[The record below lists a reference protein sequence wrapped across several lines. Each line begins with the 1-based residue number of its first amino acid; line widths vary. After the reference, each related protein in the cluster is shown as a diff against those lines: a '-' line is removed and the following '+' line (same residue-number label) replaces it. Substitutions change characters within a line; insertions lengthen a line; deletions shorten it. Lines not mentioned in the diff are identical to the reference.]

1 MQTLDRIDLYKDHKD
16 EYAATPEP
24 RIVTIGPALYLAAEG
39 RGEPGGIE
47 FGEKLSAL
55 YGVLYTIKFAAKH
68 RGQDFKASGMEG
80 LWWTPSGG
88 SNFLQVPPQDWCWQL
103 MVRVP
108 EFVSV
113 EDLETAREELQGRG
127 KTGDFD
133 SVGLESLD
141 EGVCVQALHV
151 GPYETESE
159 TLRKMDEL
167 VQREG
172 LMYRGLHHEIYLS
185 DPRRVPTE
193 RIRTI
198 LRHPVS

>member
-1 MQTLDRIDLYKDHKD
+1 MQTADRIDLYKVHRD
-16 EYAATPEP
+16 EYAAAPEP
-24 RIVTIGPALYLAAEG
+24 RTVTIGPALYLAVEG
-39 RGEPGGIE
+39 HGEPGGVE
-47 FGEKLSAL
+47 FQEKLSAL
-55 YGVLYTIKFAAKH
+55 YGVLYTIKFAAKR

-80 LWWTPSGG
+80 LWWTPSGD
-88 SNFLQVPPQDWCWQL
+88 SNYLEIPRQDWCWQL

-113 EDLETAREELQGRG
+113 EDLEAARDELRGRG

-133 SVGLESLD
+133 GVGLESLD
-141 EGVCVQALHV
+141 EGLCVQALHV

-167 VQREG
+167 VQRNG

-185 DPRRVPTE
+185 DPRRVPPE